1 VRCRAPAHDDGKVRA
16 AANPLRFDHMQSWM
30 KSLEQQDRTALL
42 RGCLTSQLEL
52 TREDP
57 TTALLEAE
65 QQERRANS
73 KLDRLADELRALGIR
88 F

>member
-1 VRCRAPAHDDGKVRA
+1 
-16 AANPLRFDHMQSWM
+16 MQTWM

-42 RGCLTSQLEL
+42 RACLTSQLAL
-52 TREDP
+52 TRHVRA
-57 TTALLEAE
+57 TTPLDAE
-65 QQERRANS
+65 QQERSTNS